1 MFTLLT
7 DALSGIFKMLVELLS
22 LGFTSF
28 SKKKGYTAD
37 FGSEGI
43 LLSRW
48 NKGFSLTGR
57 RQLSLRDSFM
67 HCLVAGSSGS
77 GKSQVT
83 IFSTLFS
90 ATASFVVAD
99 PSGEIF
105 LKTSGYLKQKGYV
118 IRVLN
123 FTDAAR
129 SAGYNLIS
137 RLKSASDIQKLS
149 SLLIRASMPEAKD
162 PFWTNSAISMLA
174 VLIAILKRQPQQFQ
188 NMANLRHMLNHL
200 AVHDEDGSNPIDVL
214 AAECSDD
221 PLLYSEYK
229 SMIAQDTKLLS
240 SVIATCKAALTVF
253 ADPMVARV
261 TAADTIDFSELRKK
275 RTVIYVQTSITDMKY
290 MSVLMAIFSE
300 QLLSYLLSRFPEP
313 DEQPV
318 LILMD
323 EFGSMGKVPSMMPA
337 FANLRKHSAGVMA
350 VVQDFSQVVSAYG
363 KQDADAIRSNC
374 YCKIYFGG
382 ASAETNKEL
391 SETLGKYEY
400 EKDGKKEIRPLLTND
415 QVRMLPPNRA
425 LLICGHHPPILA
437 RMRPAYKP
445 RRYRAYMAI
454 PAPVIKGDAP
464 ESIELLPLVTKDA

>member
-1 MFTLLT
+1 MFSLLT

-28 SKKKGYTAD
+28 SGKKGYTAD

-43 LLSRW
+43 FLSRW

-57 RQLSLRDSFM
+57 KQLSLQDSFM
-67 HCLVAGSSGS
+67 NCMVAGSTGS

-90 ATASFVVAD
+90 AAGSFVVAD

-105 LKTSGYLKQKGYV
+105 LKTAGYLKQKGYV

-123 FTDAAR
+123 FTDAMR

-137 RLKSASDIQKLS
+137 RLKTSSDIQKLS
-149 SLLIRASMPEAKD
+149 SLIVRASMPEAKD

-174 VLIAILKRQPQQFQ
+174 VLIAILKRQPQEFQ

-200 AVHDEDGSNPIDVL
+200 SVHDEDGSNPVDPL
-214 AAECSDD
+214 AADCTDD
-221 PLLYSEYK
+221 PVLYGEYK
-229 SMIAQDTKLLS
+229 SMISQESKLLS
-240 SVIATCKAALTVF
+240 SVIATAKSALTIF

-261 TAADTIDFSELRKK
+261 TAADTIDFSELRNK

-290 MSVLMAIFSE
+290 MSVLSAVFSE
-300 QLLSYLLSRFPEP
+300 QLLSYLLSRFPEKG
-313 DEQPV
+313 EQPV
-318 LILMD
+318 LMLLD

-337 FANLRKHSAGVMA
+337 FSNLRKHSAGIMA
-350 VVQDFSQVVSAYG
+350 VVQDFAQVTAAYG
-363 KQDADAIRSNC
+363 KQDADAIRANC
-374 YCKIYFGG
+374 FSKVYFGG
-382 ASAETNKEL
+382 SSPETSREL

-415 QVRMLPPNRA
+415 QIRMLKPNRA

-437 RMRPAYKP
+437 RMRPAYKS

-464 ESIELLPLVTKDA
+464 ESVSFLPLDNTNA